1 MDVVGSITGFF
12 RSILWAIIYLLLWVT
27 DTIWQVVM
35 KIATLDFFEKGNVAE
50 WFTAISGIIIMFVVF
65 RVVKIM
71 VKFMT
76 SEEYRTRLD
85 PIHLIFMIGVA
96 SFSIAFA
103 PIGYQYLN
111 NVAITS
117 VKEMSN
123 FAPSDAGI
131 NNSRNAKISDILVE
145 ASSINLTG
153 DSETGSLDQQIK
165 QLDKDIARYQ
175 KEIEQAEAEKKKSQP
190 GDATWNGA
198 NQVITKNNELIKEAK
213 ATKKELQKKKNGVDI
228 YDSNGF
234 DINAED
240 SDGNYMYFSSWTSL
254 FFMIGVAFLGFRTFL
269 GVALSIGK
277 RSILICIQYL
287 LAPYA
292 IASLIDSE
300 SKDFE
305 TWVRMIAGNFMIN
318 FVQIYGCYFVLYMI
332 NSNIIQSALG
342 GDMVGI
348 LAKIILLIAG
358 FMAIENIPS
367 YVGRILGGSSSTV
380 GQAWSEA
387 QGVGKMGLGAGSFA
401 TGAMLGSVGT
411 VASMVGGGI
420 AGFSSTQGAGS
431 RALATASG
439 VASGMSRS
447 ASAVSAGMRGR
458 RSSASIG
465 AGIISSGA
473 RALGQSVVGAGVSS
487 AERKA
492 GIASTDAGVSSAE
505 RKAGIASTDAGVQ
518 ASSQSSS
525 TAGADISA
533 SVGGGFSGMY
543 SGDDELSDVQIAEA
557 ESAGMDTSGM
567 SRVEYDANSQAFGIE
582 QGYAPAEEQVRNEN
596 SNPARS
602 AGQQAYNAQAQQRL
616 GSKKSQHTAGNVNTQ
631 IRNQRIV
638 DDTNHR
644 KER

>member
-12 RSILWAIIYLLLWVT
+12 RNILWSIIYLLLWVT

-117 VKEMSN
+117 VKQMSN
-123 FAPSDAGI
+123 FAPSDADI
-131 NNSRNAKISDILVE
+131 NNSRTARISDILVE

-153 DSETGSLDQQIK
+153 DSETGSIDQQIK

-175 KEIEQAEAEKKKSQP
+175 KEIEQAEADKKKSQP
-190 GDATWNGA
+190 GDAIWNGA
-198 NQVITKNNELIKEAK
+198 NQTITKNNELIKEAK
-213 ATKKELQKKKNGVDI
+213 ATRKELQKKKNGVDI
-228 YDSNGF
+228 YNSSGF

-380 GQAWSEA
+380 GQAWNEA
-387 QGVGKMGLGAGSFA
+387 QGVGRMGLSAGSFA
-401 TGAMLGSVGT
+401 TGAMLGSAGT
-411 VASMVGGGI
+411 VASMAGGGI
-420 AGFSSTQGAGS
+420 AGFRSTQGAGA
-431 RALATASG
+431 RTLATASG
-439 VASGMSRS
+439 IASGMARS
-447 ASAVSAGMRGR
+447 ARDISDGMRGR
-458 RSSASIG
+458 KSSASIG

-473 RALGQSVVGAGVSS
+473 RTLGQSIVGAGVSS

-492 GIASTDAGVSSAE
+492 GIAGTGAGVSSA
-505 RKAGIASTDAGVQ
+505 
-518 ASSQSSS
+518 SQSSN
-525 TAGADISA
+525 TAGADAPAAGS
-533 SVGGGFSGMY
+533 GGGYSGSY
-543 SGDDELSDVQIAEA
+543 SGDGEPSDVQIAEA
-557 ESAGMDTSGM
+557 ESVGMDTSGM
-567 SRVEYDANSQAFGIE
+567 SREEYEASSQAYSAE
-582 QGYAPAEEQVRNEN
+582 QNLAPAEEQVRHEDI
-596 SNPARS
+596 NPVRS

-616 GSKKSQHTAGNVNTQ
+616 GSKRSQHTAGNMNSQ

-638 DDTNHR
+638 DNTADHK

>member
-420 AGFSSTQGAGS
+420 AGFSSTQGVGS

-439 VASGMSRS
+439 IASGMSRS

-473 RALGQSVVGAGVSS
+473 RALGQSVVG
-487 AERKA
+487 
-492 GIASTDAGVSSAE
+492 AGVSSAE

-582 QGYAPAEEQVRNEN
+582 QGYVSAEEQVRNEN

-602 AGQQAYNAQAQQRL
+602 AGQQAYNNQAQQRL
-616 GSKKSQHTAGNVNTQ
+616 GSKKSQHTAGNVNAQ

-638 DDTNHR
+638 DDAVNNNR

>member
-117 VKEMSN
+117 VKQMSN
-123 FAPSDAGI
+123 FAPSDSGI

-190 GDATWNGA
+190 GDAAWNGA

-240 SDGNYMYFSSWTSL
+240 SDGNYMYFPSWTSL

-367 YVGRILGGSSSTV
+367 YVGRILGGSSATV
-380 GQAWSEA
+380 GQAWNEA

-420 AGFSSTQGAGS
+420 AGFSSTQGAGA
-431 RALATASG
+431 RTLATAKGLASG
-439 VASGMSRS
+439 VARS
-447 ASAVSAGMRGR
+447 ASDISAGMKGR
-458 RSSASIG
+458 KSSASIG
-465 AGIISSGA
+465 AGILSSGVGGITQA
-473 RALGQSVVGAGVSS
+473 VRGTGGQQSSQVSS
-487 AERKA
+487 TGETGTPPR
-492 GIASTDAGVSSAE
+492 
-505 RKAGIASTDAGVQ
+505 
-518 ASSQSSS
+518 
-525 TAGADISA
+525 
-533 SVGGGFSGMY
+533 GGGHSTNY
-543 SGDDELSDVQIAEA
+543 SGDGELSDTQIAEA

-567 SRVEYDANSQAFGIE
+567 NREEYDAGSQAFGIE
-582 QGYAPAEEQVRNEN
+582 QGYVSAEEQVRNEN

-638 DDTNHR
+638 DDTNYG

>member
-123 FAPSDAGI
+123 FAPSDADI
-131 NNSRNAKISDILVE
+131 NNSRNAKISDILVK

-153 DSETGSLDQQIK
+153 DSETGSVEQQIQ
-165 QLDKDIARYQ
+165 QLDKDIARYE
-175 KEIEQAEAEKKKSQP
+175 KEIEKAEADKKKSQP
-190 GDATWNGA
+190 NSAVWNGA
-198 NQVITKNNELIKEAK
+198 NQTITKNRELIKEAK
-213 ATKKELQKKKNGVDI
+213 ATKKELQKKTGVDI

-240 SDGNYMYFSSWTSL
+240 SDGNYIYFPSWTSL

-380 GQAWSEA
+380 GQAWNEA
-387 QGVGKMGLGAGSFA
+387 QGVGRMGLSAGSFA

-411 VASMVGGGI
+411 VASMAGGGI
-420 AGFSSTQGAGS
+420 AGFSSTQGAGA
-431 RALATASG
+431 RTLATASG
-439 VASGMSRS
+439 IASGVARS
-447 ASAVSAGMRGR
+447 ASAVSTGMKGR

-465 AGIISSGA
+465 ASIISKGS
-473 RALGQSVVGAGVSS
+473 RALGQSIVGAGVSS
-487 AERKA
+487 AERRA
-492 GIASTDAGVSSAE
+492 GFAGTGSGIQSA
-505 RKAGIASTDAGVQ
+505 
-518 ASSQSSS
+518 SQSSS
-525 TAGADISA
+525 SAGADIPA
-533 SVGGGFSGMY
+533 GGGGSYSSSY
-543 SGDDELSDVQIAEA
+543 SGDGELSDTQIAEA

-567 SRVEYDANSQAFGIE
+567 NREEYDAGSQAFGIE
-582 QGYAPAEEQVRNEN
+582 QGYASAEEQVRNEN

-602 AGQQAYNAQAQQRL
+602 AGQQSYNAQAQQRL
-616 GSKKSQHTAGNVNTQ
+616 GSKRSQHTAGNVNTQ

-638 DDTNHR
+638 DDAVNNR

>member
-12 RSILWAIIYLLLWVT
+12 RNILWSIIYLLLWVT

-123 FAPSDAGI
+123 FAPSDADI
-131 NNSRNAKISDILVE
+131 NNSRNAKISNILVE

-175 KEIEQAEAEKKKSQP
+175 KEIEQAKAEKKKSQP
-190 GDATWNGA
+190 GDAVWNGA
-198 NQVITKNNELIKEAK
+198 NQTITKNRELIKEAE
-213 ATKKELQKKKNGVDI
+213 ATKKQLSDKKKGLNI

-254 FFMIGVAFLGFRTFL
+254 FFMIGIAFLGFRTFL

-332 NSNIIQSALG
+332 NSNIIHSALG

-367 YVGRILGGSSSTV
+367 YVGRILGGSSATV
-380 GQAWSEA
+380 GQAWNEA
-387 QGVGKMGLGAGSFA
+387 QGVGRMGIGAGSFA

-420 AGFSSTQGAGS
+420 AGFRSTQGAGA
-431 RALATASG
+431 RTLATANGLASG
-439 VASGMSRS
+439 VARS
-447 ASAVSAGMRGR
+447 ASAISAGMRGR

-465 AGIISSGA
+465 AGILSSGVGGITQA
-473 RALGQSVVGAGVSS
+473 VRGTGGQ
-487 AERKA
+487 
-492 GIASTDAGVSSAE
+492 
-505 RKAGIASTDAGVQ
+505 Q
-518 ASSQSSS
+518 ASQVSN
-525 TAGADISA
+525 TGETGTPPR
-533 SVGGGFSGMY
+533 VGGHSSGY
-543 SGDDELSDVQIAEA
+543 SGDGELSDTQIAEA
-557 ESAGMDTSGM
+557 ESAGMDVTGM
-567 SRVEYDANSQAFGIE
+567 SPEEYYAESQSHSIE
-582 QGYAPAEEQVRNEN
+582 QLGPTAEEKVKYEDN
-596 SNPARS
+596 NPARS
-602 AGQQAYNAQAQQRL
+602 AGQQAYKAQAQERL
-616 GSKKSQHTAGNVNTQ
+616 TDLYKENGHTAGNVNSQ
-631 IRNQRIV
+631 IRNQRIA
-638 DDTNHR
+638 DDTANHR

>member
-117 VKEMSN
+117 VKQMSN
-123 FAPSDAGI
+123 FAPSDSGI

-190 GDATWNGA
+190 GDAAWNGA

-367 YVGRILGGSSSTV
+367 YVGRILGGSSATV
-380 GQAWSEA
+380 GQAWNEA

-439 VASGMSRS
+439 IASGMSRS

-487 AERKA
+487 
-492 GIASTDAGVSSAE
+492 TE

-525 TAGADISA
+525 SAGADIPA
-533 SVGGGFSGMY
+533 GGGGSYSSSY
-543 SGDDELSDVQIAEA
+543 SGDGELSDTQIAEA

-567 SRVEYDANSQAFGIE
+567 NREEYDAGSQAFGIE
-582 QGYAPAEEQVRNEN
+582 QSCVPAEEQVRNEN

-602 AGQQAYNAQAQQRL
+602 AGQQAYNDQAQQRL

>member
-12 RSILWAIIYLLLWVT
+12 RNILWSIIYLLLWVT

-123 FAPSDAGI
+123 FAPSDADI
-131 NNSRNAKISDILVE
+131 NNSRNAKISNILVE

-175 KEIEQAEAEKKKSQP
+175 KEIEQAKAEKKKSQP
-190 GDATWNGA
+190 GDAVWNGA
-198 NQVITKNNELIKEAK
+198 NQTITKNRELIKEAE
-213 ATKKELQKKKNGVDI
+213 ATKKQLSDKKKGLNI

-254 FFMIGVAFLGFRTFL
+254 FFMIGIAFLGFRTFL

-332 NSNIIQSALG
+332 NSNIIHSALG

-367 YVGRILGGSSSTV
+367 YVGRILGGSSATV
-380 GQAWSEA
+380 GQAWNEA
-387 QGVGKMGLGAGSFA
+387 QGVGRMGIGAGSFA

-420 AGFSSTQGAGS
+420 AGFRSTQGAGA
-431 RALATASG
+431 RTLATANGLASG
-439 VASGMSRS
+439 VARS
-447 ASAVSAGMRGR
+447 ASAISAGMRGR

-465 AGIISSGA
+465 AGILSSGVGGITQA
-473 RALGQSVVGAGVSS
+473 VRGTGGQ
-487 AERKA
+487 
-492 GIASTDAGVSSAE
+492 
-505 RKAGIASTDAGVQ
+505 Q
-518 ASSQSSS
+518 ASQVSN
-525 TAGADISA
+525 TGETGTPPR
-533 SVGGGFSGMY
+533 VGGHSSGY
-543 SGDDELSDVQIAEA
+543 SGDGELSDTQIAEA
-557 ESAGMDTSGM
+557 ESAGMDVTGM
-567 SRVEYDANSQAFGIE
+567 SPEEYYAESQSHGIE
-582 QGYAPAEEQVRNEN
+582 QLGPTAEEKVKYEDN
-596 SNPARS
+596 NPARS
-602 AGQQAYNAQAQQRL
+602 AGQQAYKAQAQERL
-616 GSKKSQHTAGNVNTQ
+616 TDLYKENGHTAGNVNSQ
-631 IRNQRIV
+631 IRNQRID
-638 DDTNHR
+638 DDTANHR

>member
-12 RSILWAIIYLLLWVT
+12 RNILWSIIYLLLWVT

-123 FAPSDAGI
+123 FAPSDADI
-131 NNSRNAKISDILVE
+131 NNSRNAKISNILVE

-175 KEIEQAEAEKKKSQP
+175 KEIEQAKAEKKKSQP
-190 GDATWNGA
+190 GDAVWNGA
-198 NQVITKNNELIKEAK
+198 NQTITKNRELIKEAE
-213 ATKKELQKKKNGVDI
+213 ATKKQLSDKKKGLNI

-254 FFMIGVAFLGFRTFL
+254 FFMIGIAFLGFRTFL

-332 NSNIIQSALG
+332 NSNIIHSALG

-367 YVGRILGGSSSTV
+367 YVGRILGGSSATV
-380 GQAWSEA
+380 GQAWNEA
-387 QGVGKMGLGAGSFA
+387 QGVGRMGIGAGSFA

-420 AGFSSTQGAGS
+420 AGFRSTQGAGA
-431 RALATASG
+431 RTLATANGLASG
-439 VASGMSRS
+439 VARS
-447 ASAVSAGMRGR
+447 ASAISAGMRGR

-465 AGIISSGA
+465 AGILSSGVGGITQA
-473 RALGQSVVGAGVSS
+473 VRGTGGQ
-487 AERKA
+487 
-492 GIASTDAGVSSAE
+492 
-505 RKAGIASTDAGVQ
+505 Q
-518 ASSQSSS
+518 ASQVSN
-525 TAGADISA
+525 TGETGTPPR
-533 SVGGGFSGMY
+533 VGGHSSGY
-543 SGDDELSDVQIAEA
+543 SGDGELSDTQIAEA
-557 ESAGMDTSGM
+557 ESAGMDVTGM
-567 SRVEYDANSQAFGIE
+567 SPEEYYAESQSHGIE
-582 QGYAPAEEQVRNEN
+582 QLGPTAEEKVKYEDN
-596 SNPARS
+596 NPARS
-602 AGQQAYNAQAQQRL
+602 AGQQAYKAQAQERL
-616 GSKKSQHTAGNVNTQ
+616 TDLYKENGHTAGNVNSQ
-631 IRNQRIV
+631 IRNQRIA
-638 DDTNHR
+638 DDTANHR

>member
-332 NSNIIQSALG
+332 NSNIILSALG

-380 GQAWSEA
+380 GQAWNEA
-387 QGVGKMGLGAGSFA
+387 QGVGRMGLSAGSFA

-411 VASMVGGGI
+411 VASMAGGGI
-420 AGFSSTQGAGS
+420 AGFSSTQGAGA
-431 RALATASG
+431 RTLATASG
-439 VASGMSRS
+439 IASGVARS
-447 ASAVSAGMRGR
+447 ASAVSTGMKGR

-465 AGIISSGA
+465 AGIISKGS
-473 RALGQSVVGAGVSS
+473 RALGQSIVGAGVSS
-487 AERKA
+487 AERRA
-492 GIASTDAGVSSAE
+492 GIAGTGSGIQSA
-505 RKAGIASTDAGVQ
+505 
-518 ASSQSSS
+518 SQSSS
-525 TAGADISA
+525 SAGADIPA
-533 SVGGGFSGMY
+533 GGGGSYSSSY
-543 SGDDELSDVQIAEA
+543 SGDGELSDTQIAEA

-567 SRVEYDANSQAFGIE
+567 SREEYDAGSQSFGVE
-582 QGYAPAEEQVRNEN
+582 QNYATAEEQVRNEN

-631 IRNQRIV
+631 IKNQRIV
-638 DDTNHR
+638 DDTNHG

>member
-76 SEEYRTRLD
+76 SEEYRARLD

-190 GDATWNGA
+190 GDAAWNGA
-198 NQVITKNNELIKEAK
+198 NQTITKNRELIKEAK
-213 ATKKELQKKKNGVDI
+213 ATKKELQKKTGVDI
-228 YDSNGF
+228 YNSNGF

-240 SDGNYMYFSSWTSL
+240 SDGNYIYFPSWTSL

-380 GQAWSEA
+380 GQAWNEA
-387 QGVGKMGLGAGSFA
+387 QGVGRMGLSAGSFA

-420 AGFSSTQGAGS
+420 AGFSSTQGAGA
-431 RALATASG
+431 RTLATASG
-439 VASGMSRS
+439 IASGVARS
-447 ASAVSAGMRGR
+447 ASAVSTGMKGR

-465 AGIISSGA
+465 AGIISKGS
-473 RALGQSVVGAGVSS
+473 RALGQSIVGAGVSS
-487 AERKA
+487 AERRA
-492 GIASTDAGVSSAE
+492 GIAGTGSGIQSA
-505 RKAGIASTDAGVQ
+505 
-518 ASSQSSS
+518 SQSSS
-525 TAGADISA
+525 SAGADIPA
-533 SVGGGFSGMY
+533 GGGGSYSSSY
-543 SGDDELSDVQIAEA
+543 SGDGELSDTQIAEA

-567 SRVEYDANSQAFGIE
+567 NREEYDAGSQAFGIE
-582 QGYAPAEEQVRNEN
+582 QGCVPAEEQVRNEN

-602 AGQQAYNAQAQQRL
+602 AGQQAYNDQAQQRL
-616 GSKKSQHTAGNVNTQ
+616 GSKKSQHTAGNVNAQ

-638 DDTNHR
+638 DDAVNNR

>member
-131 NNSRNAKISDILVE
+131 NNSRNAKISSILVE

-153 DSETGSLDQQIK
+153 DSETGSIEQQI
-165 QLDKDIARYQ
+165 QQIDKDIARYE
-175 KEIEQAEAEKKKSQP
+175 KEIEQAEADKKKSQP
-190 GDATWNGA
+190 NSAVWNGA
-198 NQVITKNNELIKEAK
+198 NQTITKNRELIKEAK
-213 ATKKELQKKKNGVDI
+213 ATKKELQKKTGVDI
-228 YDSNGF
+228 YNSSGF

-240 SDGNYMYFSSWTSL
+240 SDGNYIYFPSWTSL
-254 FFMIGVAFLGFRTFL
+254 FFMMGIAFLGFRTFL

-300 SKDFE
+300 SKGFE

-332 NSNIIQSALG
+332 NSNIIHSALG

-367 YVGRILGGSSSTV
+367 FVGRILGGSSSTV
-380 GQAWSEA
+380 GQAWNEA
-387 QGVGKMGLGAGSFA
+387 QGVGRMGLGAGSFA

-420 AGFSSTQGAGS
+420 AGFNSTQGAGA
-431 RALATASG
+431 RTLATASG
-439 VASGMSRS
+439 IASGVTRS
-447 ASAVSAGMRGR
+447 ASAVSMGR
-458 RSSASIG
+458 RNKRSFASIG
-465 AGIISSGA
+465 AGILSSGGST
-473 RALGQSVVGAGVSS
+473 LGHSITGAGVSS
-487 AERKA
+487 AEGKV
-492 GIASTDAGVSSAE
+492 GIAGTG
-505 RKAGIASTDAGVQ
+505 AGVQ
-518 ASSQSSS
+518 STSQSSS
-525 TAGADISA
+525 SAGADIPA
-533 SVGGGFSGMY
+533 GGGGSYSSSY
-543 SGDDELSDVQIAEA
+543 SGDGELSDVQIAEA

-567 SRVEYDANSQAFGIE
+567 SREEYDAGSQSFGLE
-582 QGYAPAEEQVRNEN
+582 QNYATAEEQVRNEN
-596 SNPARS
+596 SNPASS
-602 AGQQAYNAQAQQRL
+602 AGQRAYTAQAQERL
-616 GSKKSQHTAGNVNTQ
+616 AKFNKKSQHTAGAVNSQ

-638 DDTNHR
+638 DDAANHR

>member
-117 VKEMSN
+117 VKQMSN
-123 FAPSDAGI
+123 FAPSDSGI

-190 GDATWNGA
+190 GDAAWNGA

-367 YVGRILGGSSSTV
+367 YVGRILGGSSATV
-380 GQAWSEA
+380 GQAWNEA

-401 TGAMLGSVGT
+401 AGAMLGSVGT

-439 VASGMSRS
+439 IASGMSRS

-492 GIASTDAGVSSAE
+492 GIASTDAGV
-505 RKAGIASTDAGVQ
+505 Q

-525 TAGADISA
+525 SAGADIPA
-533 SVGGGFSGMY
+533 GGGGSYSSSY
-543 SGDDELSDVQIAEA
+543 SGDGELSDTQIAEA

-567 SRVEYDANSQAFGIE
+567 NREEYDAGSQAFGIE
-582 QGYAPAEEQVRNEN
+582 QGYVSAEEQVRNEN

-602 AGQQAYNAQAQQRL
+602 AGQQAYNDQAQQRL

>member
-117 VKEMSN
+117 VKQMSN
-123 FAPSDAGI
+123 FAPSDSGI

-190 GDATWNGA
+190 GDAAWNGA

-367 YVGRILGGSSSTV
+367 YVGRILGGSSATV
-380 GQAWSEA
+380 GQAWNEA

-439 VASGMSRS
+439 IASGMSRS
-447 ASAVSAGMRGR
+447 ASAVSTGMRGR

-473 RALGQSVVGAGVSS
+473 RALGKSVVG
-487 AERKA
+487 
-492 GIASTDAGVSSAE
+492 AGVSSAE

-533 SVGGGFSGMY
+533 SGGGGFSGGFSGMY

-557 ESAGMDTSGM
+557 ESVGMDTSGM
-567 SRVEYDANSQAFGIE
+567 SREEYDANSQAFGIE
-582 QGYAPAEEQVRNEN
+582 QRCAPAEEQVLNEN

-616 GSKKSQHTAGNVNTQ
+616 GSKKSQHTAGNVNSQ
-631 IRNQRIV
+631 IRNQRIA
-638 DDTNHR
+638 DDTANNR

>member
-12 RSILWAIIYLLLWVT
+12 RNILWAIIYLLLWVT

-190 GDATWNGA
+190 GDAAWNGA

-254 FFMIGVAFLGFRTFL
+254 FFMIGIAFLGFSTFL

-367 YVGRILGGSSSTV
+367 YVGRILGGSSATV
-380 GQAWSEA
+380 GQAWNEA
-387 QGVGKMGLGAGSFA
+387 QGVGRMGLGAGSFA

-420 AGFSSTQGAGS
+420 AGFRSTQGAGA
-431 RALATASG
+431 RTLATAKGLASG
-439 VASGMSRS
+439 VARS
-447 ASAVSAGMRGR
+447 ASDISAGMKGR
-458 RSSASIG
+458 KSSASIG
-465 AGIISSGA
+465 AGILSSGVGGITQA
-473 RALGQSVVGAGVSS
+473 VRGTGGQQSSQVSS
-487 AERKA
+487 IGETGTPPR
-492 GIASTDAGVSSAE
+492 
-505 RKAGIASTDAGVQ
+505 
-518 ASSQSSS
+518 
-525 TAGADISA
+525 
-533 SVGGGFSGMY
+533 GGGHFTGY
-543 SGDDELSDVQIAEA
+543 SEDGELSDTQIAEA
-557 ESAGMDTSGM
+557 ESAGMDVTGM
-567 SRVEYDANSQAFGIE
+567 SSEEYYAESQSHGIE
-582 QGYAPAEEQVRNEN
+582 QLDPTAEEKVKYEDN
-596 SNPARS
+596 NPARS
-602 AGQQAYNAQAQQRL
+602 AGQQAYKAQAQERL
-616 GSKKSQHTAGNVNTQ
+616 TDLYKENGHTAGNVNSQ
-631 IRNQRIV
+631 LKNQRIA
-638 DDTNHR
+638 DDTANHR
-644 KER
+644 KES

>member
-190 GDATWNGA
+190 GDAAWNGE

-380 GQAWSEA
+380 GQAWNEA
-387 QGVGKMGLGAGSFA
+387 QGVGRMGLSAGSFA

-420 AGFSSTQGAGS
+420 AGFSSTQGAGA
-431 RALATASG
+431 RTLATASG
-439 VASGMSRS
+439 IASGVARS
-447 ASAVSAGMRGR
+447 ASAVSTGMKGR

-465 AGIISSGA
+465 AGIISKGS
-473 RALGQSVVGAGVSS
+473 RALGQSIVGAGVSS
-487 AERKA
+487 AERRA
-492 GIASTDAGVSSAE
+492 GIAGTGSGIQSA
-505 RKAGIASTDAGVQ
+505 
-518 ASSQSSS
+518 SQSSS
-525 TAGADISA
+525 SAGADIPA
-533 SVGGGFSGMY
+533 GGGGSYSSSY
-543 SGDDELSDVQIAEA
+543 SGDGELSDTQIAEA
-557 ESAGMDTSGM
+557 ESAGMDTRGM
-567 SRVEYDANSQAFGIE
+567 NREEYDAGSQAFGIE
-582 QGYAPAEEQVRNEN
+582 QGYVTAEEQVRNEN

-602 AGQQAYNAQAQQRL
+602 AGQQAYNDQAQQRL
-616 GSKKSQHTAGNVNTQ
+616 GSKKSQHTAGNVNAQ

-638 DDTNHR
+638 DDAANHR

>member
-27 DTIWQVVM
+27 DMIWQVVM

-117 VKEMSN
+117 VKQMSN
-123 FAPSDAGI
+123 FAPSDSGI

-439 VASGMSRS
+439 IASGMSRS

-492 GIASTDAGVSSAE
+492 GIASTDAGV
-505 RKAGIASTDAGVQ
+505 Q

-525 TAGADISA
+525 SAGADIPA
-533 SVGGGFSGMY
+533 GGGGSYSSSY
-543 SGDDELSDVQIAEA
+543 SGDGELSDTQIAEA

-567 SRVEYDANSQAFGIE
+567 NREEYDAGSQAFAIE
-582 QGYAPAEEQVRNEN
+582 QGYVSAEEQVRNEN

-602 AGQQAYNAQAQQRL
+602 AGQQAYKAQAQERL
-616 GSKKSQHTAGNVNTQ
+616 TDLYKENGHTTGNVNSQ
-631 IRNQRIV
+631 IRNQRIA
-638 DDTNHR
+638 DDTASHR

>member
-35 KIATLDFFEKGNVAE
+35 KIATLDFFEKGNVSE

-117 VKEMSN
+117 VKQMSN
-123 FAPSDAGI
+123 FAPSDSGI

-342 GDMVGI
+342 SDMVGI

-439 VASGMSRS
+439 IASGMSRS

-492 GIASTDAGVSSAE
+492 GIASTDAGV
-505 RKAGIASTDAGVQ
+505 Q

-533 SVGGGFSGMY
+533 SGGGGFSGGFSGMY

-567 SRVEYDANSQAFGIE
+567 SREEYDANSQAFGIE
-582 QGYAPAEEQVRNEN
+582 QGYVSAEKQVRNEN

-616 GSKKSQHTAGNVNTQ
+616 GSKKSQHTAGNMNTQ
-631 IRNQRIV
+631 IRNQRIA
-638 DDTNHR
+638 DDTANNR

>member
-153 DSETGSLDQQIK
+153 DSEAGSLDQQIK

-332 NSNIIQSALG
+332 NSNIIQSTLG

-380 GQAWSEA
+380 GQAWNEA
-387 QGVGKMGLGAGSFA
+387 QGVGRMGLSAGSFA

-420 AGFSSTQGAGS
+420 AGFSSTQGAGA
-431 RALATASG
+431 RTLATASG
-439 VASGMSRS
+439 IASGVARS
-447 ASAVSAGMRGR
+447 ASAVSTGMKGR

-465 AGIISSGA
+465 AGIISKGS
-473 RALGQSVVGAGVSS
+473 RALGQSIVGAGVSS
-487 AERKA
+487 AERRA
-492 GIASTDAGVSSAE
+492 GIAGTGSGIQSA
-505 RKAGIASTDAGVQ
+505 
-518 ASSQSSS
+518 SQSSS
-525 TAGADISA
+525 SAGADIPA
-533 SVGGGFSGMY
+533 GGGGSYSSSY
-543 SGDDELSDVQIAEA
+543 SGDGELSDTQIAEA

-567 SRVEYDANSQAFGIE
+567 NREEYDAGSQAFGIE
-582 QGYAPAEEQVRNEN
+582 QGYVPAEEQVRNEN

-602 AGQQAYNAQAQQRL
+602 AGQQAYNDQAQQRL
-616 GSKKSQHTAGNVNTQ
+616 GSKKSQHTAGNVNAQ
-631 IRNQRIV
+631 IRNQRIA
-638 DDTNHR
+638 DDTANNR

>member
-123 FAPSDAGI
+123 FAPSDADI

-175 KEIEQAEAEKKKSQP
+175 KEIEQAKAEKKKSQP
-190 GDATWNGA
+190 GDAVWNGA
-198 NQVITKNNELIKEAK
+198 NQTITKNRELIKEAE
-213 ATKKELQKKKNGVDI
+213 ATKKQLSDKKKCLNI

-254 FFMIGVAFLGFRTFL
+254 FFMIGIAFLGFRTFL

-332 NSNIIQSALG
+332 NSNIIHSALG

-367 YVGRILGGSSSTV
+367 YVGRILGGSSATV
-380 GQAWSEA
+380 GQAWNEA
-387 QGVGKMGLGAGSFA
+387 QGVGRMGIGAGSFA

-420 AGFSSTQGAGS
+420 AGFRSTQGAGA
-431 RALATASG
+431 RTLATAKGLASG
-439 VASGMSRS
+439 VARS
-447 ASAVSAGMRGR
+447 ASDISAGMKGR
-458 RSSASIG
+458 KSSASIG
-465 AGIISSGA
+465 AGILSSGVGGITQA
-473 RALGQSVVGAGVSS
+473 VRGTGGQQSSQVSS
-487 AERKA
+487 TGET
-492 GIASTDAGVSSAE
+492 STPP
-505 RKAGIASTDAGVQ
+505 R
-518 ASSQSSS
+518 
-525 TAGADISA
+525 
-533 SVGGGFSGMY
+533 GGGHSSGY
-543 SGDDELSDVQIAEA
+543 SGDGELSDIQIAEA
-557 ESAGMDTSGM
+557 ESAGMDVTGVSPE
-567 SRVEYDANSQAFGIE
+567 EYYAESQSHGIE
-582 QGYAPAEEQVRNEN
+582 QLGPTAEEKVKYEDG
-596 SNPARS
+596 NPARS
-602 AGQQAYNAQAQQRL
+602 AGQQAYKAQAQERL
-616 GSKKSQHTAGNVNTQ
+616 TPLYKENGHTAGNVNSQ

-638 DDTNHR
+638 DDTANNR

>member
-35 KIATLDFFEKGNVAE
+35 KIATLDFFEKGNVSE

-117 VKEMSN
+117 VKQMSN
-123 FAPSDAGI
+123 FAPSDSGI

-165 QLDKDIARYQ
+165 QLDKDITRYQ

-190 GDATWNGA
+190 GNATWNGA

-439 VASGMSRS
+439 IASGMSRS

-492 GIASTDAGVSSAE
+492 GIASTDAGV
-505 RKAGIASTDAGVQ
+505 Q

-533 SVGGGFSGMY
+533 SGGGGFSGGFSGMY

-567 SRVEYDANSQAFGIE
+567 SREEYDANSQAFGIE
-582 QGYAPAEEQVRNEN
+582 QGCAPAEEQVLNEN

-616 GSKKSQHTAGNVNTQ
+616 GSKKSQHTAGNMNTQ

>member
-117 VKEMSN
+117 VKQMSN
-123 FAPSDAGI
+123 FAPSDSGI

-145 ASSINLTG
+145 VSSINLTG
-153 DSETGSLDQQIK
+153 
-165 QLDKDIARYQ
+165 
-175 KEIEQAEAEKKKSQP
+175 
-190 GDATWNGA
+190 
-198 NQVITKNNELIKEAK
+198 EAK

-342 GDMVGI
+342 SDMVGI

-439 VASGMSRS
+439 IASGMSRS

-492 GIASTDAGVSSAE
+492 GIASTDAGV
-505 RKAGIASTDAGVQ
+505 Q

-533 SVGGGFSGMY
+533 SGGGGFSGGFSGMY

-567 SRVEYDANSQAFGIE
+567 SREEYDANSQAFGIE
-582 QGYAPAEEQVRNEN
+582 HGYAPAEEQVLNEN

-616 GSKKSQHTAGNVNTQ
+616 GSKKSQHTAGNMNTQ

>member
-35 KIATLDFFEKGNVAE
+35 KIATLDIFEKGNVAE

-117 VKEMSN
+117 VKQMSN
-123 FAPSDAGI
+123 FAPSDSGI

-420 AGFSSTQGAGS
+420 EGFRSTQGAGA
-431 RALATASG
+431 RTLATAKGLASG
-439 VASGMSRS
+439 VARS
-447 ASAVSAGMRGR
+447 ASDISAGMKGR
-458 RSSASIG
+458 KSSASIG

-492 GIASTDAGVSSAE
+492 GIASTDAGV
-505 RKAGIASTDAGVQ
+505 Q

-525 TAGADISA
+525 FAGADIPA
-533 SVGGGFSGMY
+533 GGGGSYSSSY
-543 SGDDELSDVQIAEA
+543 SGDGELSDTQIAEA

-567 SRVEYDANSQAFGIE
+567 NREEYDAGSQAFGIA
-582 QGYAPAEEQVRNEN
+582 QGYVSAEEQVRNEN

-638 DDTNHR
+638 DDTNYG

>member
-117 VKEMSN
+117 VKQMSN
-123 FAPSDAGI
+123 FAPSDADI

-190 GDATWNGA
+190 GDAAWNGA

-213 ATKKELQKKKNGVDI
+213 ATRKELKKKSGLDI
-228 YDSNGF
+228 YNSNGF

-240 SDGNYMYFSSWTSL
+240 SDGNYMYFPSWTSL
-254 FFMIGVAFLGFRTFL
+254 FFMMGIAFLGFRTFL

-332 NSNIIQSALG
+332 NSNIIHSALG

-387 QGVGKMGLGAGSFA
+387 QGIGKMGLGAGSFA

-439 VASGMSRS
+439 IASGMSRS
-447 ASAVSAGMRGR
+447 ASAVSTGMRGR

-492 GIASTDAGVSSAE
+492 GIASTDAGV
-505 RKAGIASTDAGVQ
+505 Q

-533 SVGGGFSGMY
+533 SGGGGFSGMY

-557 ESAGMDTSGM
+557 ESVGMDTSGM
-567 SRVEYDANSQAFGIE
+567 SREEYDANSQAFGIE
-582 QGYAPAEEQVRNEN
+582 QRCAPAEEQVLNEN

-616 GSKKSQHTAGNVNTQ
+616 GSKKSQHTAGNVNSQ
-631 IRNQRIV
+631 IRNQRIA
-638 DDTNHR
+638 DDTANNR

>member
-12 RSILWAIIYLLLWVT
+12 RNILWAIIYLLLWVT

-153 DSETGSLDQQIK
+153 DFETGSLDQQIK

-190 GDATWNGA
+190 GDAAWNGA

-254 FFMIGVAFLGFRTFL
+254 FFMIGIAFLGFRTFL

-367 YVGRILGGSSSTV
+367 YVGRILGGSSATV
-380 GQAWSEA
+380 GQAWNEA
-387 QGVGKMGLGAGSFA
+387 QGVGRMGLGAGSFA

-420 AGFSSTQGAGS
+420 AGFRSTQGAGA
-431 RALATASG
+431 RTLATAKGLASG
-439 VASGMSRS
+439 VARS
-447 ASAVSAGMRGR
+447 ASDISAGMKGR
-458 RSSASIG
+458 KSSASIG
-465 AGIISSGA
+465 AGILSSGVGGITQA
-473 RALGQSVVGAGVSS
+473 VRGTGGQQSSQVSS
-487 AERKA
+487 IGETGTPPR
-492 GIASTDAGVSSAE
+492 
-505 RKAGIASTDAGVQ
+505 
-518 ASSQSSS
+518 
-525 TAGADISA
+525 
-533 SVGGGFSGMY
+533 GGGHFTGY
-543 SGDDELSDVQIAEA
+543 SEDGELSDTQIAEA
-557 ESAGMDTSGM
+557 ESAGMDVTGM
-567 SRVEYDANSQAFGIE
+567 SSEEYYAESQLHGIE
-582 QGYAPAEEQVRNEN
+582 QLDPTAEEKVKYEDN
-596 SNPARS
+596 NPARS
-602 AGQQAYNAQAQQRL
+602 AGQQAYKAQAQERL
-616 GSKKSQHTAGNVNTQ
+616 TDLYKENGHTAGNVNSQ
-631 IRNQRIV
+631 LKNQRIA
-638 DDTNHR
+638 DDTANHR
-644 KER
+644 KES

>member
-27 DTIWQVVM
+27 DMIWQVVM

-117 VKEMSN
+117 VKQMSN
-123 FAPSDAGI
+123 FAPSDADI

-190 GDATWNGA
+190 GDAAWNGA

-420 AGFSSTQGAGS
+420 EGFRSTQGAGA
-431 RALATASG
+431 RTLATAKGLASG
-439 VASGMSRS
+439 VARS
-447 ASAVSAGMRGR
+447 ASDISAGMKGR
-458 RSSASIG
+458 KSSASIG

-473 RALGQSVVGAGVSS
+473 KALGQSVVG
-487 AERKA
+487 
-492 GIASTDAGVSSAE
+492 AGVSSAE

-533 SVGGGFSGMY
+533 SGGGGFSGGFSGMY

-567 SRVEYDANSQAFGIE
+567 SREEYDANSQAFGIE
-582 QGYAPAEEQVRNEN
+582 QGYATAEEQVLNEN

-638 DDTNHR
+638 DDTNYG

>member
-117 VKEMSN
+117 VKQMSN
-123 FAPSDAGI
+123 FAPSDSGI

-190 GDATWNGA
+190 GDAAWNGA

-367 YVGRILGGSSSTV
+367 YVGRILGGSSATV
-380 GQAWSEA
+380 GQAWNEA

-439 VASGMSRS
+439 IASGMSRS

-492 GIASTDAGVSSAE
+492 GIASTDAS
-505 RKAGIASTDAGVQ
+505 VQ

-525 TAGADISA
+525 SAGADIPA
-533 SVGGGFSGMY
+533 GGGGSYSSSY
-543 SGDDELSDVQIAEA
+543 SGDGELSDTQIAEA

-567 SRVEYDANSQAFGIE
+567 NREEYDAGSQAFGIE
-582 QGYAPAEEQVRNEN
+582 QGYVSAEEQVRNEN

-602 AGQQAYNAQAQQRL
+602 AGQQAYNDQAQQRL

>member
-50 WFTAISGIIIMFVVF
+50 WFTAISGIIILFVVF

-71 VKFMT
+71 IKFMT

-153 DSETGSLDQQIK
+153 DSETGSLDQQIQ
-165 QLDKDIARYQ
+165 QLNKDIARYQ

-380 GQAWSEA
+380 GQAWNEA
-387 QGVGKMGLGAGSFA
+387 QGVGRMGLSAGSFA

-411 VASMVGGGI
+411 VASMAGGGI
-420 AGFSSTQGAGS
+420 AGFNSTQGAGA
-431 RALATASG
+431 RTLATASG
-439 VASGMSRS
+439 IASGVARS
-447 ASAVSAGMRGR
+447 ASAVSTGMKGR

-465 AGIISSGA
+465 AGIISKGS
-473 RALGQSVVGAGVSS
+473 RALGQSIVGASVSS
-487 AERKA
+487 AERRA
-492 GIASTDAGVSSAE
+492 GIAGTGSGIQSA
-505 RKAGIASTDAGVQ
+505 
-518 ASSQSSS
+518 SQSSS
-525 TAGADISA
+525 SAGADIPA
-533 SVGGGFSGMY
+533 GGGGSYSSSY
-543 SGDDELSDVQIAEA
+543 SGDGELSDTQIAEA

-567 SRVEYDANSQAFGIE
+567 NREEYDAGSQSFGLE
-582 QGYAPAEEQVRNEN
+582 HNYATAEEQVRNEN

-602 AGQQAYNAQAQQRL
+602 AGQQAYTAQAQERL
-616 GSKKSQHTAGNVNTQ
+616 AKFNKKPQHTAGAVNSQ

-638 DDTNHR
+638 DDTADHR

>member
-35 KIATLDFFEKGNVAE
+35 KIATLDFFEKGNVSE

-117 VKEMSN
+117 VKQMSN

-190 GDATWNGA
+190 GDAAWNGA

-254 FFMIGVAFLGFRTFL
+254 FFMIGIAFLGFRTFL

-367 YVGRILGGSSSTV
+367 YVGRILGGSSATV
-380 GQAWSEA
+380 GQAWNEA

-411 VASMVGGGI
+411 VASMIGGGI
-420 AGFSSTQGAGS
+420 AGFRSTQGAGA
-431 RALATASG
+431 RTLATANGLASG
-439 VASGMSRS
+439 VARS

-465 AGIISSGA
+465 AGILSSGVGGITQA
-473 RALGQSVVGAGVSS
+473 VRGAG
-487 AERKA
+487 
-492 GIASTDAGVSSAE
+492 GQ
-505 RKAGIASTDAGVQ
+505 Q
-518 ASSQSSS
+518 ASQVSNTGETGTPPRGGGHS
-525 TAGADISA
+525 TA
-533 SVGGGFSGMY
+533 Y
-543 SGDDELSDVQIAEA
+543 SGDGELSDTQIAEA
-557 ESAGMDTSGM
+557 ESAGMDVTGM
-567 SRVEYDANSQAFGIE
+567 SSEEYYAESQSHGIE
-582 QGYAPAEEQVRNEN
+582 QLDPTAEEKVKYEDN
-596 SNPARS
+596 NPARS
-602 AGQQAYNAQAQQRL
+602 AGQQAYKAQAQDRL
-616 GSKKSQHTAGNVNTQ
+616 TDFYKENGHKAGNVNAQ

-638 DDTNHR
+638 DDAVNNR

>member
-380 GQAWSEA
+380 GQAWNEA
-387 QGVGKMGLGAGSFA
+387 QGVGRMGLSAGSFA

-420 AGFSSTQGAGS
+420 AGFSSTQGAGA
-431 RALATASG
+431 RTLATASG
-439 VASGMSRS
+439 IASGVARS
-447 ASAVSAGMRGR
+447 ASAVSTGMKGR

-465 AGIISSGA
+465 AGIISKGS
-473 RALGQSVVGAGVSS
+473 RALGQSIVGAGVSS
-487 AERKA
+487 AERRA
-492 GIASTDAGVSSAE
+492 GIAGTGSGIQSA
-505 RKAGIASTDAGVQ
+505 
-518 ASSQSSS
+518 SQSSS
-525 TAGADISA
+525 SAGADIPA
-533 SVGGGFSGMY
+533 GGGGSYSSSY
-543 SGDDELSDVQIAEA
+543 SGDGELSDTQIAEA

-567 SRVEYDANSQAFGIE
+567 NREEYDAGSQAFGIE
-582 QGYAPAEEQVRNEN
+582 QGYVSAEEQVRNEN

-602 AGQQAYNAQAQQRL
+602 AGQQAYNDQAQQRL
-616 GSKKSQHTAGNVNTQ
+616 GSKKSQHTAGNVNAQ
-631 IRNQRIV
+631 IRNQRIA
-638 DDTNHR
+638 DDTANNR

>member
-190 GDATWNGA
+190 GDAAWNGA

-380 GQAWSEA
+380 GQAWNEA
-387 QGVGKMGLGAGSFA
+387 QGVGRMGLGAGSFA

-420 AGFSSTQGAGS
+420 AGFSSTQGAGA
-431 RALATASG
+431 RTLATAKGLASG
-439 VASGMSRS
+439 VARS
-447 ASAVSAGMRGR
+447 ASDISAGMKGR

-465 AGIISSGA
+465 AGIISKGS
-473 RALGQSVVGAGVSS
+473 RALGQSIVGAGVSS
-487 AERKA
+487 AERRA
-492 GIASTDAGVSSAE
+492 GIAGTGSGIQSA
-505 RKAGIASTDAGVQ
+505 
-518 ASSQSSS
+518 SQSSS
-525 TAGADISA
+525 SAGADIPA
-533 SVGGGFSGMY
+533 GAGGIYSSSY
-543 SGDDELSDVQIAEA
+543 SGDGELSDTQIAEA

-567 SRVEYDANSQAFGIE
+567 NRKEYDAGSQAFGIE
-582 QGYAPAEEQVRNEN
+582 QGYVTAEEQVRNEN

-602 AGQQAYNAQAQQRL
+602 AGQQAYNDQAQQRL
-616 GSKKSQHTAGNVNTQ
+616 GSKKSQHTAGNVNAQ

-638 DDTNHR
+638 DDAANHR

>member
-123 FAPSDAGI
+123 FAPSYAGI

-175 KEIEQAEAEKKKSQP
+175 KEIEQAEAEKKKYQP
-190 GDATWNGA
+190 GDAAWNGA

-254 FFMIGVAFLGFRTFL
+254 FFMIGIAFLGFRTFL

-367 YVGRILGGSSSTV
+367 YVGRILGGSSATV
-380 GQAWSEA
+380 GQAWNEA
-387 QGVGKMGLGAGSFA
+387 QGVGRMGLGAGSFA

-411 VASMVGGGI
+411 VASMIGGGI
-420 AGFSSTQGAGS
+420 AGFRSTQGAGA
-431 RALATASG
+431 RTLATANGLASG
-439 VASGMSRS
+439 VARS

-465 AGIISSGA
+465 AGILSSGVGGITQA
-473 RALGQSVVGAGVSS
+473 VRGAG
-487 AERKA
+487 
-492 GIASTDAGVSSAE
+492 GQ
-505 RKAGIASTDAGVQ
+505 Q
-518 ASSQSSS
+518 ASQVSNTGETGTPPRGGGHS
-525 TAGADISA
+525 TA
-533 SVGGGFSGMY
+533 Y
-543 SGDDELSDVQIAEA
+543 SGDGELSDTQIAEA
-557 ESAGMDTSGM
+557 ESAGMDVTGM
-567 SRVEYDANSQAFGIE
+567 SSEEYYAESQSHGIE
-582 QGYAPAEEQVRNEN
+582 QLDPTAEEKVKYEDN
-596 SNPARS
+596 NPARS
-602 AGQQAYNAQAQQRL
+602 AGQQAYKAQAQDRL
-616 GSKKSQHTAGNVNTQ
+616 TDLYKENGHTAGNVNAQ

-638 DDTNHR
+638 DDAVNNR

>member
-12 RSILWAIIYLLLWVT
+12 RNILWSIIYLLLWVT

-123 FAPSDAGI
+123 FAPSDADI
-131 NNSRNAKISDILVE
+131 NNSRNAKISNILVE

-175 KEIEQAEAEKKKSQP
+175 KEIEQAKAEKKKSQP
-190 GDATWNGA
+190 GDAVWNGA
-198 NQVITKNNELIKEAK
+198 NQTITKNRELIKEAE
-213 ATKKELQKKKNGVDI
+213 ATKKQLSGKKKGLNI

-254 FFMIGVAFLGFRTFL
+254 FFMIGIAFLGFRTFL

-332 NSNIIQSALG
+332 NSNIIHSALG

-380 GQAWSEA
+380 GQAWNEA
-387 QGVGKMGLGAGSFA
+387 QGVGRMGLSAGSFA

-420 AGFSSTQGAGS
+420 AGFSSTQGAGA
-431 RALATASG
+431 RTLATASG
-439 VASGMSRS
+439 IASGVARS
-447 ASAVSAGMRGR
+447 ASAVSTGMKGR

-465 AGIISSGA
+465 ADIISKGS
-473 RALGQSVVGAGVSS
+473 RTLGQSIVGAGVSS
-487 AERKA
+487 AERRA
-492 GIASTDAGVSSAE
+492 GIAGTGSGIQSA
-505 RKAGIASTDAGVQ
+505 
-518 ASSQSSS
+518 SQSSS
-525 TAGADISA
+525 SAGADIPA
-533 SVGGGFSGMY
+533 GGGGSYSSSY
-543 SGDDELSDVQIAEA
+543 SGDGELSDTQIAEA

-567 SRVEYDANSQAFGIE
+567 NREEYDAGSQAFGIE
-582 QGYAPAEEQVRNEN
+582 HGYASAEEQVRNEN

>member
-50 WFTAISGIIIMFVVF
+50 WFTAISGIIILFVVF

-123 FAPSDAGI
+123 FAPSDADI
-131 NNSRNAKISDILVE
+131 NNSRNAKISDILVKV
-145 ASSINLTG
+145 SSINLTG
-153 DSETGSLDQQIK
+153 DSETGSVEQQIQ
-165 QLDKDIARYQ
+165 QLDKDIARYE
-175 KEIEQAEAEKKKSQP
+175 KEIEKAEADKKKSQP
-190 GDATWNGA
+190 NSAVWNGA
-198 NQVITKNNELIKEAK
+198 NQTITKNRELIKEAK
-213 ATKKELQKKKNGVDI
+213 ATKKELQKKTGVDI
-228 YDSNGF
+228 YNSNGF

-240 SDGNYMYFSSWTSL
+240 SDGNYIYFPSWTSL

-367 YVGRILGGSSSTV
+367 YVGRILGGSSATV
-380 GQAWSEA
+380 GQAWNEA
-387 QGVGKMGLGAGSFA
+387 QGVGRMGLGAGSFA

-420 AGFSSTQGAGS
+420 AGFSSTQGAGA
-431 RALATASG
+431 RTLATASG
-439 VASGMSRS
+439 IASGVARS
-447 ASAVSAGMRGR
+447 ASAVSTGMKGR

-465 AGIISSGA
+465 AGIISKGS
-473 RALGQSVVGAGVSS
+473 RALGQSIVGAGVSS
-487 AERKA
+487 AERRA
-492 GIASTDAGVSSAE
+492 GIAGTGSGIQSA
-505 RKAGIASTDAGVQ
+505 
-518 ASSQSSS
+518 SQSSS
-525 TAGADISA
+525 SAGADIPA
-533 SVGGGFSGMY
+533 GGGGSYSSSY
-543 SGDDELSDVQIAEA
+543 SGDGELSDTQIAEA
-557 ESAGMDTSGM
+557 ESAGMDTSDM
-567 SRVEYDANSQAFGIE
+567 NREEYDAGSQALGIE
-582 QGYAPAEEQVRNEN
+582 QGYVSAEEQVRNEN

-602 AGQQAYNAQAQQRL
+602 AGQQAYNDQAQQRL
-616 GSKKSQHTAGNVNTQ
+616 GSKKSQHTAGNVNAQ

-638 DDTNHR
+638 DDAVNNNR

>member
-12 RSILWAIIYLLLWVT
+12 RSILWSIIYLLLWVT

-117 VKEMSN
+117 VKQMSN
-123 FAPSDAGI
+123 FAPSDADI
-131 NNSRNAKISDILVE
+131 NNNRNARISDILVE

-153 DSETGSLDQQIK
+153 DSETGSIDQQIK

-190 GDATWNGA
+190 GDAIWNGA
-198 NQVITKNNELIKEAK
+198 NQTITKNNELIKEAK
-213 ATKKELQKKKNGVDI
+213 ATRKELQKKKNGVDI
-228 YDSNGF
+228 YDSSGF

-380 GQAWSEA
+380 GQAWNEA
-387 QGVGKMGLGAGSFA
+387 QGVGRMGLSAGSFA
-401 TGAMLGSVGT
+401 TGAMLGSAGT

-420 AGFSSTQGAGS
+420 TGFNSTQGAGA
-431 RALATASG
+431 RTLATARGIASG
-439 VASGMSRS
+439 VSNS
-447 ASAVSAGMRGR
+447 AMAVSAGMRGR
-458 RSSASIG
+458 RNSASIG
-465 AGIISSGA
+465 AGIISAGS
-473 RALGQSVVGAGVSS
+473 RALGQSIVGAGVSS

-492 GIASTDAGVSSAE
+492 GIAGTG
-505 RKAGIASTDAGVQ
+505 AGVQ
-518 ASSQSSS
+518 SATQSSS
-525 TAGADISA
+525 TAGADAPAAGS
-533 SVGGGFSGMY
+533 GGGYSGSY
-543 SGDDELSDVQIAEA
+543 SGDGEPSDVQIAEA
-557 ESAGMDTSGM
+557 ESVGMDTSGM
-567 SRVEYDANSQAFGIE
+567 SREEYEASSQAYSAE
-582 QGYAPAEEQVRNEN
+582 QNLAPAEEQVRHEDI
-596 SNPARS
+596 NPARS

-616 GSKKSQHTAGNVNTQ
+616 GSKRSQHTAGNMNSQ

-638 DDTNHR
+638 DDTANHR

>member
-1 MDVVGSITGFF
+1 MG
-12 RSILWAIIYLLLWVT
+12 T

-131 NNSRNAKISDILVE
+131 NNSRNAKISSILVE

-153 DSETGSLDQQIK
+153 DSETGSIEQQI
-165 QLDKDIARYQ
+165 QQIDKDIARYE
-175 KEIEQAEAEKKKSQP
+175 KEIEQAEADKKKSQP
-190 GDATWNGA
+190 NSAVWNGA
-198 NQVITKNNELIKEAK
+198 NQTITKNRELIKEAK
-213 ATKKELQKKKNGVDI
+213 ATKKELQKKTGVDI
-228 YDSNGF
+228 YNSSGF

-240 SDGNYMYFSSWTSL
+240 SDGNYIYFPSWTSL
-254 FFMIGVAFLGFRTFL
+254 FFMMGIAFLGFRTFL

-300 SKDFE
+300 SKGFE

-332 NSNIIQSALG
+332 NSNIIHSALG

-367 YVGRILGGSSSTV
+367 FVGRILGGSSSTV
-380 GQAWSEA
+380 GQAWNEA
-387 QGVGKMGLGAGSFA
+387 QGVGRMGLGAGSFA

-420 AGFSSTQGAGS
+420 AGFNSTQGAGA
-431 RALATASG
+431 RTLATASG
-439 VASGMSRS
+439 IASGVTRS
-447 ASAVSAGMRGR
+447 ASAVSMGR
-458 RSSASIG
+458 RNKRSFASIG
-465 AGIISSGA
+465 AGILSSGGST
-473 RALGQSVVGAGVSS
+473 LGHSITGAGVSS
-487 AERKA
+487 AEGKV
-492 GIASTDAGVSSAE
+492 GIAGTG
-505 RKAGIASTDAGVQ
+505 AGVQ
-518 ASSQSSS
+518 STSQSSS
-525 TAGADISA
+525 SAGADIPA
-533 SVGGGFSGMY
+533 GGGGSYSSSY
-543 SGDDELSDVQIAEA
+543 SGDGELSDVQIAEA

-567 SRVEYDANSQAFGIE
+567 SREEYDAGSQSFGLE
-582 QGYAPAEEQVRNEN
+582 QNYATAEEQVRNEN
-596 SNPARS
+596 SNPASS
-602 AGQQAYNAQAQQRL
+602 AGQRAYTAQAQERL
-616 GSKKSQHTAGNVNTQ
+616 AKFNKKSQHTAGAVNSQ

-638 DDTNHR
+638 DDAANHR

>member
-65 RVVKIM
+65 RVVKFM

-117 VKEMSN
+117 VKQMSN
-123 FAPSDAGI
+123 FAPSDADI

-439 VASGMSRS
+439 IASGMSRS

-492 GIASTDAGVSSAE
+492 GIASTDAGV
-505 RKAGIASTDAGVQ
+505 Q

-525 TAGADISA
+525 FAGADIPA
-533 SVGGGFSGMY
+533 GGGGSYSSSY
-543 SGDDELSDVQIAEA
+543 SGDGELSDTQIAEA

-567 SRVEYDANSQAFGIE
+567 NREEYDAGSQAFGIE
-582 QGYAPAEEQVRNEN
+582 QGYVSAEEQVRNEN

>member
-117 VKEMSN
+117 VKQMSN
-123 FAPSDAGI
+123 FAPSDSGI

-190 GDATWNGA
+190 GDAAWNGA

-342 GDMVGI
+342 GDMVGV

-367 YVGRILGGSSSTV
+367 YVGRILGGSSATV
-380 GQAWSEA
+380 GQAWNEA

-439 VASGMSRS
+439 IASGMSRS

-492 GIASTDAGVSSAE
+492 GIASTDAGV
-505 RKAGIASTDAGVQ
+505 Q

-525 TAGADISA
+525 SAGADIPA
-533 SVGGGFSGMY
+533 GGGGSYSSSY
-543 SGDDELSDVQIAEA
+543 SGDGELSDTQIAEA

-567 SRVEYDANSQAFGIE
+567 NREEYDAGSQAFGIE
-582 QGYAPAEEQVRNEN
+582 QGYVSAEEQVRNEN

-602 AGQQAYNAQAQQRL
+602 AGQQAYNDQAQQRL

-638 DDTNHR
+638 DDTNNR

>member
-117 VKEMSN
+117 VKQMSN
-123 FAPSDAGI
+123 FAPSDSGI

-277 RSILICIQYL
+277 RSILTCIQYL

-367 YVGRILGGSSSTV
+367 YVGRILGGSSATV
-380 GQAWSEA
+380 GQAWNEA
-387 QGVGKMGLGAGSFA
+387 QGVGRMGIGAGSFA

-420 AGFSSTQGAGS
+420 AGFRSTQGAGA
-431 RALATASG
+431 RTLATANGLASG
-439 VASGMSRS
+439 VARS
-447 ASAVSAGMRGR
+447 ASAISAGMRGR

-465 AGIISSGA
+465 AGILSSGVGGITQA
-473 RALGQSVVGAGVSS
+473 VRGTGGQQSSQVSS
-487 AERKA
+487 TGETGTPSR
-492 GIASTDAGVSSAE
+492 
-505 RKAGIASTDAGVQ
+505 
-518 ASSQSSS
+518 
-525 TAGADISA
+525 
-533 SVGGGFSGMY
+533 GGGFSTGY
-543 SGDDELSDVQIAEA
+543 SGDGELSDTQIAEA
-557 ESAGMDTSGM
+557 ESAGMDVTGVSPE
-567 SRVEYDANSQAFGIE
+567 EYYAESQSHGIE
-582 QGYAPAEEQVRNEN
+582 QLDPTAEEKVKYED

-602 AGQQAYNAQAQQRL
+602 AGQQAYKAQAQERL
-616 GSKKSQHTAGNVNTQ
+616 TDLYKENGHTTGNVNSQ
-631 IRNQRIV
+631 IRNQRIA
-638 DDTNHR
+638 DDTASHR

>member
-117 VKEMSN
+117 VKQMSN
-123 FAPSDAGI
+123 FAPSDADI

-190 GDATWNGA
+190 GDAAWNGA

-332 NSNIIQSALG
+332 NSNIIQSALS

-420 AGFSSTQGAGS
+420 EGFRSTQGAGA
-431 RALATASG
+431 RTLATAKGLASG
-439 VASGMSRS
+439 VARS
-447 ASAVSAGMRGR
+447 ASDISAGMKGR
-458 RSSASIG
+458 KSSASIG

-473 RALGQSVVGAGVSS
+473 KALGQSVVG
-487 AERKA
+487 
-492 GIASTDAGVSSAE
+492 AGVSSAE

-533 SVGGGFSGMY
+533 SGGGGFSGGFSGMY

-567 SRVEYDANSQAFGIE
+567 SREEYDANSQAFGIE
-582 QGYAPAEEQVRNEN
+582 QGYATAEEQVLNEN

-631 IRNQRIV
+631 IRNQRIA
-638 DDTNHR
+638 DDTNYG

>member
-117 VKEMSN
+117 VKQMSN
-123 FAPSDAGI
+123 FAPSDADI

-190 GDATWNGA
+190 GDAAWNGA

-420 AGFSSTQGAGS
+420 EGFRSTQGAGA
-431 RALATASG
+431 RTLATAKGLASG
-439 VASGMSRS
+439 VARS
-447 ASAVSAGMRGR
+447 ASDISAGMKGR
-458 RSSASIG
+458 KSSASIG

-492 GIASTDAGVSSAE
+492 GIASTDAGV
-505 RKAGIASTDAGVQ
+505 Q

-533 SVGGGFSGMY
+533 SGGGGFSGGFSGMY

-567 SRVEYDANSQAFGIE
+567 SREEYDANSQAFGIE
-582 QGYAPAEEQVRNEN
+582 QGYATAEEQVLNEN

-638 DDTNHR
+638 DDTNYG